1 MNYLKPVSKHKLKR
15 WDTSMLT
22 LTLRP
27 LESLLS
33 ILEYKVGKIKKE
45 MQLKQ
50 SKPALYYPDA
60 K

>member
-1 MNYLKPVSKHKLKR
+1 MNYLKPVSKHNIKR
-15 WDTSMLT
+15 WDTSILT

-33 ILEYKVGKIKKE
+33 MLEYKIGKIKKE
-45 MQLKQ
+45 IQLKQ
-50 SKPALYYPDA
+50 SKPVLYYSDA